1 MDSISSLS
9 QLYSMS
15 CKSFPLGPE
24 SLSPP
29 WSLVRSEGF
38 PTSLLP
44 RLSGSIL
51 SVGTWGISPFAY
63 PITDHVPLFPFLSPF
78 PPKPSGRPHPAAT
91 NAIVCPNRSYSHP
104 PPLKFSRYN
113 LLARDGPQ
121 TGRRL
126 RRAPACLPVTL
137 SPWPA
142 QHRHFPVLCHQ
153 PGGQERCGNL
163 SPLGVARQ
171 RSRSSKPIQTVTRR
185 RHHTHSFRLS
195 GVSSRVQGDTHPRTT
210 GQVPTTS
217 PEWHKRSRLSRR
229 NTVNAGWTRAIQK
242 MKVGRSGENRPPL
255 SERTRTRESVNN

>member
-1 MDSISSLS
+1 
-9 QLYSMS
+9 MS
-15 CKSFPLGPE
+15 
-24 SLSPP
+24 
-29 WSLVRSEGF
+29 
-38 PTSLLP
+38 T
-44 RLSGSIL
+44 
-51 SVGTWGISPFAY
+51 
-63 PITDHVPLFPFLSPF
+63 VPLAGTREEGRKKKKKKSGTG
-78 PPKPSGRPHPAAT
+78 PKPSGRPHPAAT